1 MTDRGHQVELCAPV
15 VADVLA
21 EQLPDARRV
30 RLPWAGHLPS
40 LERPLETAH
49 LVRASLLD

>member
-1 MTDRGHQVELCAPV
+1 MTDRGHQMELCAPV

-30 RLPWAGHLPS
+30 RLPWAGHLPN
-40 LERPLETAH
+40 LERPDEITA
-49 LVRASLLD
+49 LLLAELA